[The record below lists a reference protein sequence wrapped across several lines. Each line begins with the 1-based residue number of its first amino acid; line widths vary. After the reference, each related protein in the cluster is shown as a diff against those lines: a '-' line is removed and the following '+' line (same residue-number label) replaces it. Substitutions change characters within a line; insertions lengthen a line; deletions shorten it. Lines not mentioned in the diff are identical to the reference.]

1 MVLVYHGTVP
11 RLIEEAKEYEDRLN
25 ARYLEILG
33 KDRYARLDRLVDK
46 FLTSD
51 CFFNSKKEFGRM
63 FGEDISG
70 GNSSKLIFITDV
82 SPNRAST
89 GRLKVKQAK
98 VAYGFYVNE
107 DSFRNSGSANITDK
121 IIATYVHEFDHFV
134 LSILQNPPLPLA
146 LPILTD
152 AFGSMENQS
161 DVFGLASK
169 LGDSDIPIPKKVEQ
183 MTLGLSAY
191 CLTDV
196 WESATRILDK
206 MVLESIGIEVPL
218 EWRGKRRIR
227 KEFNIQGVPTRF
239 LIPSGGDP
247 FLGQN
252 DQKIVDM
259 ILKWPDYFSPTMRV
273 PYMDNFYDSLKG
285 LRARTVLLDPKLGK
299 THRNQTRRDRRVE
312 MRNAG
317 NGKKKRK

>member
-11 RLIEEAKEYEDRLN
+11 RLIEEAKEYEGRLN

-46 FLTSD
+46 FLTPD

-82 SPNRAST
+82 SPNRTST

-107 DSFRNSGSANITDK
+107 DSFRNSGSANMTDK
-121 IIATYVHEFDHFV
+121 IIATYVHEFDHFA

-146 LPILTD
+146 LPILID
-152 AFGSMENQS
+152 NLGRMEDQN

-169 LGDSDIPIPKKVEQ
+169 LGRLDMPISKKVEQ
-183 MTLGLSAY
+183 MTFGISAY

-227 KEFNIQGVPTRF
+227 KEFRIPGVPTRF
-239 LIPSGGDP
+239 SIPSGGDP
-247 FLGQN
+247 FLGHN
-252 DQKIVDM
+252 DQGIVDM
-259 ILKWPDYFSPTMRV
+259 ILKWPDYFSPIMRLSH
-273 PYMDNFYDSLKG
+273 MDGFYDSLKR
-285 LRARTVLLDPKLGK
+285 LSVRTVLLDQRLGK
-299 THRNQTRRDRRVE
+299 THRNQVRMDRRLKE
-312 MRNAG
+312 KTKMR
-317 NGKKKRK
+317 KK